1 MNKKRRKRGGTERG
15 KLYKLVMNL
24 YFLLFLKLNFIFYRE
39 FASSEN
45 VNFGSSDF
53 EALVDSAIRRVL
65 GESASLYQFLSY
77 DVHTKRGSLLLK
89 SEDLHLIW
97 AALTIYGVHFEQ
109 KIALHFYSVLSQ

>member
-24 YFLLFLKLNFIFYRE
+24 E